1 MDKPVEIDDAF
12 GELEPTK
19 RRDAVVSL
27 LSQFSDYMVDNN
39 TRIISRI
46 LDMISETEGDETLHL
61 DILASHLDKQSNMD
75 ENVTKWLGDNEQYH
89 GIHTLNDFRTHSD
102 IGKDSSLCPWEP
114 GTSDRI
120 AAFLLELQTAV
131 RRNASR
137 DLLGSTAE
145 TLELPSEF
153 CEFFKHTGGVVYPN
167 LDKKMFVCEFAT
179 KDYGANEQAEPLE
192 RLRELGPSHEF
203 EVAAGWKAGD
213 NDQNCWIYYLLCR
226 EFDEPEEPW
235 QWRIFVN
242 NTTFHEFECYD
253 SLHEFLGWYCK
264 PYDWIKWDAVQMSVD
279 ELHLKCT
286 EALEG

>member
-1 MDKPVEIDDAF
+1 MDTPGEINDAF
-12 GELEPTK
+12 GELEPTE
-19 RRDAVVSL
+19 RCNAMTSS
-27 LSQFSDYMVDNN
+27 LSQFSDHMVDNN
-39 TRIISRI
+39 TRIISRV
-46 LDMISETEGDETLHL
+46 LDMISDTEGDDALHL
-61 DILASHLDKQSNMD
+61 DILASHLAKESNMD
-75 ENVTKWLGDNEQYH
+75 DGVQKWPGDNDQYRE
-89 GIHTLNDFRTHSD
+89 INSLNDFRAHSN
-102 IGKDSSLCPWEP
+102 IGKHSGICPWEP
-114 GTSDRI
+114 GTNDHI

-153 CEFFKHTGGVVYPN
+153 CEFFKHTGGVFYAN

-179 KDYGANEQAEPLE
+179 TDYGANEQAEPLE
-192 RLRELGPSHEF
+192 KMRELGPSHEF

-242 NTTFHEFECYD
+242 NLTFHESECYD
-253 SLHEFLGWYCK
+253 SLHEFLSWYCQ
-264 PYDWIKWDAVQMSVD
+264 PYDWINWDAVQMSVN
-279 ELHLKCT
+279 ELHSKCK